1 MPPAT
6 GSVCIMTSAPT
17 CVYHYGSTA
26 MTFAKTQGNEM
37 QYKTED
43 QFSRKK
49 KKTEDQLPS
58 QCLRD
63 ASCFSFGGPRCVA
76 SSIAF
81 GICPCIRARPISF
94 EARPTATQELIKTD
108 KQPPSKRKQH
118 SSSKRDFLTKPPEK
132 EKTACLGRH
141 HHHHHSS
148 ARRART
154 RTLACGQASSISIY
168 KCRVHSFRQCPLYRF
183 CFFS

>member
-1 MPPAT
+1 M
-6 GSVCIMTSAPT
+6 
-17 CVYHYGSTA
+17 HYD
-26 MTFAKTQGNEM
+26 QCPHLRIPLR
-37 QYKTED
+37 QYSNDVRQDT
-43 QFSRKK
+43 RKRNAIQNGGPVQSQK